1 MSNGQEAILQNLK
14 TITMDYFLGEQV
26 NSDTICLKD
35 QEMHHCLKVLR
46 HKAGDLIGVTNGLG
60 NLWICQIVE
69 DDWKSKELM
78 AQIVS
83 EHPEQ
88 GEDPAGISLICCGP
102 EDSGRMEW
110 LIEKSV
116 ELGVSRLHIVKSAR
130 SGYLRLKPV
139 RIESIL
145 KTAVKQCG
153 RSRIPEYKIFNS
165 LRESLAEIADN
176 KGLRLVGAE
185 LAEPIRSHDLLESNT
200 PITLCCGPEGDF
212 TPEELSVLTNE
223 YGFRPVSIGNTR
235 LRSETA
241 CLALLSWAK
250 SRRR

>member
-1 MSNGQEAILQNLK
+1 MSNEPEAILQNLK
-14 TITMDYFLGEQV
+14 TITMEYFLGEQV

-46 HKAGDLIGVTNGLG
+46 HKAGDLIGITDGQG
-60 NLWICQIVE
+60 NLWVCRIVE
-69 DDWKSKELM
+69 DDWKSKELI

-88 GEDPAGISLICCGP
+88 GEDPAGICLICCGP

-110 LIEKSV
+110 LIEKAV
-116 ELGVSRLHIVKSAR
+116 ELGVSHLHIVKSAR
-130 SGYLRLKPV
+130 SGFLRLKPA

-153 RSRIPEYKIFNS
+153 RSRIPEYKILNS
-165 LRESLAEIADN
+165 LKESLAEIADN

-185 LAEPIRSHDLLESNT
+185 LAKPIRTQDLLDVHS

-212 TPEELSVLTNE
+212 TPEELNLLTNE
-223 YGFRPVSIGNTR
+223 YGFLPVSIGNTR

-250 SRRR
+250 SRRL